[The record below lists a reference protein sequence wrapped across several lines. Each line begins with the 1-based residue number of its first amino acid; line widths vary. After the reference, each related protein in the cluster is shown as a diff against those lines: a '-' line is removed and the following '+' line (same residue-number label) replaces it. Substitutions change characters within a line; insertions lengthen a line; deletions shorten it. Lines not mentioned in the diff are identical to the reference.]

1 MSAAPYS
8 SMLLDTCLSWICRP
22 TSPFTILGTSH
33 VTAEESNHPQPG
45 LASAPARSAHAG
57 GPEGS
62 ADSLATAWDASDWRT
77 TTRIQGEV
85 SLLFCWWYH

>member
-1 MSAAPYS
+1 MPCSAAQCYLFV
-8 SMLLDTCLSWICRP
+8 MDLSP
-22 TSPFTILGTSH
+22 DLPFTPSLGTSH

-62 ADSLATAWDASDWRT
+62 R
-77 TTRIQGEV
+77 
-85 SLLFCWWYH
+85 